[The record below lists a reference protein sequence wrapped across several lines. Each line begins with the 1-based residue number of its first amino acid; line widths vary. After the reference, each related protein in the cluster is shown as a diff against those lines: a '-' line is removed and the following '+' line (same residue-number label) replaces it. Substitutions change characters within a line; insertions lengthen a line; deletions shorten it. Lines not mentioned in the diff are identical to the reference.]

1 LSGITAAGERNT
13 QVVQY
18 GTASDHRCD
27 LDCGYRWSRI
37 IPINLIIRGLIMTH
51 EQIAIIALLAMQAV
65 TLIILW
71 RTHVDREWFRNA
83 WLREGTELLSIK
95 QRQD

>member
-1 LSGITAAGERNT
+1 MN
-13 QVVQY
+13 QY
-18 GTASDHRCD
+18 
-27 LDCGYRWSRI
+27 
-37 IPINLIIRGLIMTH
+37 
-51 EQIAIIALLAMQAV
+51 QIAIIALLAMQAV